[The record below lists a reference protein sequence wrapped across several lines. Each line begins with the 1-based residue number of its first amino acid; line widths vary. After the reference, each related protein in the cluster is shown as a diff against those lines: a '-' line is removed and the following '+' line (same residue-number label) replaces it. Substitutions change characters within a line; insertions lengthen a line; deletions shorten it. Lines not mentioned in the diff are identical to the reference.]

1 MRSRYAGQPF
11 TTSTTDIAAALEHV
25 SIPTLLLSLVHITG
39 DPRFVRDFKPAGIFL
54 NEVQGFMSEEDKARA
69 RAEALPVIADYRD
82 RGCPEPAPLA
92 PELIREMMDWAV
104 CESVP
109 DDYLPL
115 LFEEMDLEG
124 VDPRRPAPL
133 DSDHAAQLPVVVI
146 GCGESGILAG
156 IRLRQANIPFT
167 ILEKNA
173 GPGGTWWEN
182 SYPGARVDVAN
193 HFYCYSFEPSNDW
206 SHFFAEQ
213 PELQGYFSHV
223 MDKHHLN
230 DHVRWQS
237 EVVAVEWDEEDGLW
251 TITTR
256 EDDEG
261 LTTLQARA
269 VITAVGQ
276 LNRPHVPEFDG
287 ANTFRGPS
295 FHSAA
300 WDHSVDLTGKR
311 VALIGAG
318 ASGFQIAPAIAD
330 DVEHLTVF
338 QRTAQWMFPNAMYHD
353 EVGDGVRWA
362 MDHLPF
368 YGRWYRF
375 LVLWPG
381 SDKGLDAARVDPA
394 YANQDYAVS
403 EINAIARL
411 MFTDWITGQVD
422 GDEELLAKVLPDYP
436 ATGKRT
442 LQDDGTWLRT
452 LRRAQRR
459 PGAHTDPADHR
470 RWHRHRRRSTSRRR
484 YHRVRHRFSPH
495 RRVVADGDHRPRR
508 RRPAQR
514 LGQPAICLPGHHRA
528 AVSQLL
534 RHLRAGR
541 TPGSRRQPDLQLRTA
556 DALRQQ
562 LPGETV
568 RAACAFHRTNRRRG
582 GRLAPA
588 HPGTKSSRWCG
599 RTPRVKHSY
608 FKNSDGEIHTVS
620 PWRLNEYWAATREPD
635 WSQFVPS
642 LLDGDRLGQVARLV
656 DVVAAGLRHR
666 RRKHLHRDGRQ
677 QWLQKR

>member
-11 TTSTTDIAAALEHV
+11 TTSTTDIAAALEQV

-82 RGCPEPAPLA
+82 RGCPEPAPLP
-92 PELIREMMDWAV
+92 PELIREMMDWAA

-109 DDYLPL
+109 DGYLPL

-124 VDPRRPAPL
+124 VDPRRPPPL
-133 DSDHAAQLPVVVI
+133 DSDRAGQLPVVVI

-213 PELQGYFSHV
+213 AELQSYFSR
-223 MDKHHLN
+223 MIDKHHLN

-237 EVVAVEWDEEDGLW
+237 EVVALEWDDEDGLW

-276 LNRPHVPEFDG
+276 LNRPHIPEFEG

-338 QRTAQWMFPNAMYHD
+338 QRTAQWMFPNVMYHD

-381 SDKGLDAARVDPA
+381 ADKGLDAARVDPA
-394 YANQDYAVS
+394 YADQDYAVS

-442 LQDDGTWLRT
+442 LQDNGTWLAHAAP
-452 LRRAQRR
+452 RRRR
-459 PGAHTDPADHR
+459 PGAHADPGDHR
-470 RWHRHRRRSTSRRR
+470 RWHRHRRRRTLRRR
-484 YHRVRHRFSPH
+484 HHRVRHRVSSY

-508 RRPAQR
+508 RRPAPD
-514 LGQPAICLPGHHRA
+514 LGQQALCLPGHHRS
-528 AVSQLL
+528 AVPQLL
-534 RHLRAGR
+534 HHLRARR
-541 TPGSRRQPDLQLRTA
+541 TSGTWWQPDLQLRA
-556 DALRQQ
+556 ANALRQQ
-562 LPGETV
+562 LPGET
-568 RAACAFHRTNRRRG
+568 G
-582 GRLAPA
+582 
-588 HPGTKSSRWCG
+588 
-599 RTPRVKHSY
+599 
-608 FKNSDGEIHTVS
+608 
-620 PWRLNEYWAATREPD
+620 
-635 WSQFVPS
+635 
-642 LLDGDRLGQVARLV
+642 
-656 DVVAAGLRHR
+656 
-666 RRKHLHRDGRQ
+666 
-677 QWLQKR
+677 